1 MRKWIVMVIFGILCV
16 ASVMANPFD
25 GEMTLTASD
34 ITFDMSVITD
44 TIIGWFNANWAAIV
58 SVLVISIGVPFSIK
72 LFKKVLK

>member
-1 MRKWIVMVIFGILCV
+1 MRKIFLMVVIGIVAVGVF
-16 ASVMANPFD
+16 ANPFT

-34 ITFDMSVITD
+34 VTFDMSVITD

-72 LFKKVLK
+72 LFKRVLR